1 MNKIELLS
9 KLRKELLKVDEV
21 VDVKTAEGY
30 YPGLDAYLEIILE
43 EIDWKTAKKVADKI
57 AKVQTEYLEKEGII
71 PAIEW
76 DFIKRTHFPSAI

>member
-9 KLRKELLKVDEV
+9 KLREELLKVDGV

-30 YPGLDAYLEIILE
+30 YPNLDAYLEITLE
-43 EIDWKTAKKVADKI
+43 EIDWKTAKKVADRI
-57 AKVQTEYLEKEGII
+57 AKVQTEYLEKEGIL

-76 DFIKRTHFPSAI
+76 DFVKRDHLLPVK